1 MSEAGLLF
9 IQVSRQRHMRRG
21 VSLAVGW
28 LYFFADAYPR
38 PKKGGES
45 SPKKEK
51 KKINLKKKVAR
62 FFFFFFFFRWPPSRN
77 LTNRKL
83 NYSSFLVLSLAV
95 GGGIFIHTKKP
106 AKGPGP
112 LVTYKQQQK
121 KNNKKKSPV
130 LSLCLTFHHST
141 TKQQNKT
148 KQNNPK
154 KSGDFWGSAIFRSV
168 FGVVFIC
175 WAVTNQMRLV
185 HTLFLI
191 FFQGR

>member
-45 SPKKEK
+45 SPKKR
-51 KKINLKKKVAR
+51 KKKVAR
-62 FFFFFFFFRWPPSRN
+62 FFFLLLLF
-77 LTNRKL
+77 
-83 NYSSFLVLSLAV
+83 SLAA
-95 GGGIFIHTKKP
+95 IQELDEPKTKLFVFSGSF
-106 AKGPGP
+106 ARSRWWHFYSHEEASKGTRPP
-112 LVTYKQQQK
+112 CNKQQQK
-121 KNNKKKSPV
+121 KKKKKKKSPV
-130 LSLCLTFHHST
+130 LSLCFAFHHST

-154 KSGDFWGSAIFRSV
+154 NPVIFGGLPFFVLFSVWCLSA
-168 FGVVFIC
+168 
-175 WAVTNQMRLV
+175 
-185 HTLFLI
+185 
-191 FFQGR
+191 GR